1 MTQNK
6 LLIERYIHQ
15 HLKIKHLKMLVALA
29 EQGTIARVAVSLHV
43 SQPAV
48 SKMLA
53 EMEAGLGIELFERAG
68 RGIKPTAFGDLLI
81 RYSRDILFNLM
92 KANEEI
98 HLLSSGIN
106 GRIRVGILVGLAT
119 EVMLAAVKSLK
130 ASWPNITIAIR
141 EGTYTQNM
149 QDLRSGTIDLLVGRV
164 YVHPDLDNFE
174 IEILYEEPLVL
185 VVAHDHPLV
194 QRHKILWKDLES
206 LPWIMPME
214 DSPTHQRLLSL
225 LAQHNL
231 KKPKN
236 IIECVSRNLTIPL
249 LSISPNIGML
259 PLSDARQY
267 KQQGVLEILP
277 VSLGALP
284 APMGMIWNKG
294 AHISQVLSLFQEH
307 IRRANEVFLNGL
319 NLSSYQ
325 A

>member
-1 MTQNK
+1 MQQKAN
-6 LLIERYIHQ
+6 IERYIHH

-29 EQGTIARVAVSLHV
+29 DQETVAKVAVTLNV

-53 EMEAGLGIELFERAG
+53 EMETGLGIELFERAG
-68 RGIKPTAFGDLLI
+68 RGIRPTAYGDLLI
-81 RYSRDILFNLM
+81 RYARDILFNLV

-98 HLLSSGIN
+98 HLLSSGVN

-119 EVMLAAVKSLK
+119 QVLLSAVKTLK
-130 ASWPNITIAIR
+130 AGWPNITIAIR

-149 QDLRSGTIDLLVGRV
+149 QDLRSGAIDLLIGRV

-174 IEILYEEPLVL
+174 VEVLYEEPLVL
-185 VVAHDHPLV
+185 VAAHDHPLV
-194 QRHKILWKDLES
+194 QRHKIQWKDLES

-236 IIECVSRNLTIPL
+236 IIECVTRNLTIPL
-249 LSISPNIGML
+249 LRSSPNVGML

-267 KQQGVLEILP
+267 MQEGILQILP
-277 VSLGALP
+277 ISLGSLP

-307 IRRANEVFLNGL
+307 IRRANETFLSEL
-319 NLSSYQ
+319 NLQSYQ
-325 A
+325 L